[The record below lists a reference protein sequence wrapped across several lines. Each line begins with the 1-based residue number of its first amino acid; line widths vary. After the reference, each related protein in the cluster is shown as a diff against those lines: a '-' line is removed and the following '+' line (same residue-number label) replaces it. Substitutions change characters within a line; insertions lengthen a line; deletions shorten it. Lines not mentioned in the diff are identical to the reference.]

1 MVGYDCF
8 EAQLILPLLTSSLQV
23 IVACRHLVSANQ
35 PETLSFR
42 YRMVNFM
49 DDLLDES
56 VLIGTGWTN
65 KEGSRSL
72 AYSTLA
78 DLIHQVCLGSITYG
92 TLPPATTHNNGNNH

>member
-1 MVGYDCF
+1 MSTLRLKYTD
-8 EAQLILPLLTSSLQV
+8 LLYATSLLQV

-35 PETLSFR
+35 PETQSFR
-42 YRMVNFM
+42 YRMVSFM

-78 DLIHQVCLGSITYG
+78 DLIHQVCLKIG
-92 TLPPATTHNNGNNH
+92 